1 MGLFGEL
8 RRECAKEM
16 SYSCTKYEGNT
27 LILCYNIGLVWSKIY
42 TSNQCRFED
51 VTFIHSTII
60 ILHHMHYVIPVLS
73 PCLLCDIAMKI
84 SLKITGVRSTSS
96 TEKYVRYKLRNG
108 GNTSIIIMRYLCLAC
123 RGWRC
128 SQYRSKSSQLG
139 LGRSCVW
146 KSRELKK
153 QLFGGKACDKIKCVG
168 LDSS

>member
-27 LILCYNIGLVWSKIY
+27 LILCYNIGLVWRKFY

-84 SLKITGVRSTSS
+84 SLK
-96 TEKYVRYKLRNG
+96 
-108 GNTSIIIMRYLCLAC
+108 
-123 RGWRC
+123 
-128 SQYRSKSSQLG
+128 
-139 LGRSCVW
+139 
-146 KSRELKK
+146 EL
-153 QLFGGKACDKIKCVG
+153 V
-168 LDSS
+168 